1 MVLVAVAS
9 FWIGDGGW
17 SWIHGLSVFTLVMLA
32 SGVAWA
38 RRGLRAR
45 HGRTMVGLYIGALAI
60 TGLFTLLPSRLI
72 GRVLHKVA
80 AERVDCLLIL
90 PGWRRWWQVLVS
102 ELPVVLVT
110 AGGETYGLV
119 VDRLDHDTIYAAS
132 FGSVVKLSSSG
143 AKWRAGST

>member
-1 MVLVAVAS
+1 MTPSSHWTPVIATHAAAAALALAVGATVLARRKGTASHRVLGWTWIGLMVLVAVAS

-72 GRVLHKVA
+72 GRVLQA
-80 AERVDCLLIL
+80 AW
-90 PGWRRWWQVLVS
+90 G
-102 ELPVVLVT
+102 T
-110 AGGETYGLV
+110 G
-119 VDRLDHDTIYAAS
+119 
-132 FGSVVKLSSSG
+132 
-143 AKWRAGST
+143 